1 MKQGILSDILDYS
14 NRANPY
20 PLYAEL
26 RKTPVFHDG
35 DGPYVIS
42 TYHDIQSLLHDPRL
56 SSEARNLAATAGDP
70 LAEGEEEGPLPCRRA
85 S

>member
-56 SSEARNLAATAGDP
+56 SSEARNLAATAGIRWP
-70 LAEGEEEGPLPCRRA
+70 RARRRGPRPCLRA